1 MSALL
6 LKINYMKRI
15 SEVDFKNMDADYYS
29 SQSVIKKINYMTLFL
44 FFIDRLS
51 IAVSDSKEGL
61 SRV

>member
-1 MSALL
+1 
-6 LKINYMKRI
+6 MKRI